1 MHWQQQETARCGPG
15 AITHTDSLAS
25 RLQIQTMV
33 HYLYM
38 QCALFQIQHSRACVV
53 PSDNGDRLHAPDDV
67 KLQLAEAGAALIV
80 TRPRQLR
87 GKRRVDRPFMI
98 ALNEVSKISFPAQS
112 VLRDL

>member
-38 QCALFQIQHSRACVV
+38 QCALFQIQHSRACDV

-67 KLQLAEAGAALIV
+67 KLQLAEAGAELII

-87 GKRRVDRPFMI
+87 GKRRVDRPFMF
-98 ALNEVSKISFPAQS
+98 ALKAFSKISFHVQS
-112 VLRDL
+112 LLRDL